1 VQNPAEALSPNEE
14 TFKDKEKGVNHMGV
28 YQVGNNWY
36 IDFYMGGKRYKES
49 VGPANKTIAKE
60 KLVIRKREVIQGQYK
75 PKAVQ
80 VQFEKMKEQYLEYS
94 KANKKPSSHLRDDSS
109 MKHLER
115 YFSGKRLS
123 DIAPFLV
130 EKYKVKRQGEK
141 AEPATINR
149 ELGCLRHMFNM
160 AIKWG
165 KAQKNP
171 VSEVRFLK
179 EPKEKDRILSP
190 EEEKK
195 LLATVRTGH
204 KAGHLEPIII
214 TALNTGMR
222 KGEILHLK
230 WANVDFGN
238 GYIIVDGTKTGE
250 IRRVP
255 MNRALTETLKR
266 VKKTPS
272 CEYVFSDGSG
282 PYGDIKTGWWTAL
295 AHAGIENFRF
305 HDLRHTFGSRL
316 GMAGVDI
323 KTIQE
328 LMGHKDIKMTM
339 RYSHPTPEHKRRAVE
354 ILDRS
359 HTSFHTTPE
368 TAKRKNVVSICNN

>member
-1 VQNPAEALSPNEE
+1 
-14 TFKDKEKGVNHMGV
+14 MGV
-28 YQVGNNWY
+28 YKVGNNWY
-36 IDFYMGGKRYKES
+36 IDFYMEGKRYKES
-49 VGPANKTIAKE
+49 VGPVNRTIAKE

-75 PKAVQ
+75 PKAAQ
-80 VQFEKMKEQYLEYS
+80 VPFEKMKEQYLEYS
-94 KANKKPSSHLRDDSS
+94 EANKKPSSCARDDSS

-123 DIAPFLV
+123 DIAPFLI
-130 EKYKVKRQGEK
+130 EKYKVQRQGEK
-141 AEPATINR
+141 AAPATINR

-165 KAQKNP
+165 KSQKNP
-171 VSEVRFLK
+171 VREVRFLK

-195 LLATVRTGH
+195 LLAAVRAGH

-222 KGEILHLK
+222 KGEILRLK

-238 GYIIVDGTKTGE
+238 AYIIVDGTKTGE
-250 IRRVP
+250 IRKVP

-266 VKKTPS
+266 VKKTSS
-272 CEYVFSDGSG
+272 CEYVFSDGEN
-282 PYGDIKTGWWTAL
+282 PYGDVKTGWWTAL
-295 AHAGIENFRF
+295 TNAGIEGFRF

-368 TAKRKNVVSICNN
+368 RAKRKNVVSIRNN

>member
-1 VQNPAEALSPNEE
+1 
-14 TFKDKEKGVNHMGV
+14 MGV
-28 YQVGNNWY
+28 YKIGNCWY
-36 IDFYMGGKRYKES
+36 IDFYMDGRRYKES
-49 VGPANKTIAKE
+49 VGPVNKTIAKE

-75 PKAVQ
+75 PKPVQ
-80 VQFEKMKEQYLEYS
+80 IPFVKMKEQYLEYS
-94 KANKKPSSHLRDDSS
+94 KANKKPSSHVRDENS

-115 YFSGKRLS
+115 HFSGKRLS
-123 DIAPFLV
+123 DIAPFV
-130 EKYKVKRQGEK
+130 IEKYKVQRQEEK

-171 VSEVRFLK
+171 VREVRFLK
-179 EPKEKDRILSP
+179 EPEEKTRILSP
-190 EEEKK
+190 EEEVK
-195 LLATVRTGH
+195 LLQAIRTGH

-222 KGEILHLK
+222 KGEILRLK
-230 WANVDFGN
+230 WADVDLGN
-238 GYIIVDGTKTGE
+238 GYIIVRGTKTGDV
-250 IRRVP
+250 RRVP
-255 MNRALTETLKR
+255 MNRVLTEALKR
-266 VKKTPS
+266 VKKTSS
-272 CEYVFSDGSG
+272 CEYVFSDGEQ
-282 PYGDIKTGWWTAL
+282 PYGDVKTGWWAAL
-295 AHAGIENFRF
+295 TRAGIDNFRF

-328 LMGHKDIKMTM
+328 LMGHRDIKMTM

-354 ILDRS
+354 MLDRS
-359 HTSFHTTPE
+359 HTNFHTTPE